1 MIDQFVEGFRHI
13 RGRQIG
19 TIKKFIDKPDSKHPI
34 EDPNSV
40 RILEILY
47 HESIIKRIR
56 KHIEICD
63 DFKIYE

>member
-1 MIDQFVEGFRHI
+1 MIDQFVEGLRHI

-40 RILEILY
+40 RILGILD
-47 HESIIKRIR
+47 HNQLLNGLENI
-56 KHIEICD
+56 
-63 DFKIYE
+63 